1 MASLIEGAPDRGPQL
16 DEVVVRSRRTAHP
29 VLMFLAR
36 RIAAGI
42 LTLLVV
48 SVLIFLATNALPGN
62 VAQVV
67 LGRNGTPQ
75 LVHLLDQRLG
85 LDRSLVSRYGSWLS
99 GIFQGNLGDSAVEVA
114 QSAPNPGVAGPIFT
128 ALANSLVLAIAT
140 TILLVP
146 LSLLLGTWAAV
157 RAGRASD
164 YATSYASLV
173 LGALPEFVLGT
184 FLIVIFFTQLN
195 LLPAV
200 SLVPPGTSPL
210 ANVNA
215 LILPIV
221 TLLGVSLSF
230 CVRQVRAGV
239 IQALRQDYV
248 SMARLSG
255 LPETKVLRRYALR
268 NALAP
273 SIQTFAQSI
282 QYLFGGIVVVESL
295 YAYPGIGSMLVRA
308 VSARDVTE
316 VQAITLVL
324 AAAFIFINIFADLIV
339 VLIVPKLRTSLA

>member
-1 MASLIEGAPDRGPQL
+1 
-16 DEVVVRSRRTAHP
+16 
-29 VLMFLAR
+29 
-36 RIAAGI
+36 
-42 LTLLVV
+42 
-48 SVLIFLATNALPGN
+48 
-62 VAQVV
+62 VV

-99 GIFQGNLGDSAVEVA
+99 GIFHGNLGDSAVQVA
-114 QSAPNPGVAGPIFT
+114 QESPDPSVTGPIFT
-128 ALANSLVLAIAT
+128 ALLNSLVLAIGT

-146 LSLLLGTWAAV
+146 LSVLLGTWAAV
-157 RAGRASD
+157 RAGRARD
-164 YATSYASLV
+164 YAVSYTSLV
-173 LGALPEFVLGT
+173 FGALPEFVLGT
-184 FLIVIFFTQLN
+184 FLIVIFFSQLN

-210 ANVNA
+210 ANIDA
-215 LILPIV
+215 LILPIL

-239 IQALRQDYV
+239 IESLRQDYV

-255 LPETKVLRRYALR
+255 LPEHRVLRRYAVR

-273 SIQTFAQSI
+273 SVQTFAQSI

-295 YAYPGIGSMLVRA
+295 YAYPGIGSMLVRS
-308 VSARDVTE
+308 VLARDVTE
-316 VQAITLVL
+316 VQAITIVL
-324 AAAFIFINIFADLIV
+324 AAAFIFINILADLIV
-339 VLIVPKLRTSLA
+339 VLIVPKLRTSLE